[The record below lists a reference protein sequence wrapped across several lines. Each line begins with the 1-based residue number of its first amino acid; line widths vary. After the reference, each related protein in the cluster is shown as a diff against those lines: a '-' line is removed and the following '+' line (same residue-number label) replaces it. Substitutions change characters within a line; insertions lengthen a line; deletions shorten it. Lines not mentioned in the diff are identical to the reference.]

1 MVFLFSH
8 PECPVVSLS
17 SASQGYPQALLP
29 LTVAGIPSIH
39 ICLDFIPELLA
50 QPQLEKQV
58 TPSPRPPVLEL
69 RLLGL
74 SLCRPCAV
82 LCLMLTCMSTQI
94 FAIQLLSQL
103 CTQYALP
110 KSLSVA
116 RLAISVMGTL
126 LTGERCFHL
135 LFVPLMYGSLKEDFF
150 DLSVDPCQAV
160 LFLHAHPALP
170 GGLLPGL
177 PAAVR

>member
-1 MVFLFSH
+1 MVPLARH
-8 PECPVVSLS
+8 PRSSPAACSPSLWV
-17 SASQGYPQALLP
+17 SQGYPQALLP

-58 TPSPRPPVLEL
+58 NPPSRSLPRHGA
-69 RLLGL
+69 RL
-74 SLCRPCAV
+74 SSQAVRPAA
-82 LCLMLTCMSTQI
+82 LFFISAQI

-116 RLAISVMGTL
+116 RLAVSVMGTL
-126 LTGERCFHL
+126 LTGECRTFCL
-135 LFVPLMYGSLKEDFF
+135 LCTLKPPF
-150 DLSVDPCQAV
+150 PC
-160 LFLHAHPALP
+160 P
-170 GGLLPGL
+170 
-177 PAAVR
+177 